1 MPSPNL
7 LWNTCM
13 PERRPCEGAAFCG
26 GLLRRHLRAG
36 EGVLAAAVAVAAPAI
51 STVAAARAR
60 VAAAIAERR
69 RREALVLR
77 REPLERA
84 FGQFVEETA
93 LDVVAGLAVQHARLR
108 MAQAAAAAAVHLSQP
123 RLAPPLPG
131 PRRRN
136 PGAAPRATEPE
147 RPGPRSSCDARRM
160 CGGRSIASCHSSLKP
175 RQGEWCRCS
184 VEHSPNAAGN
194 GHPRATGFMRVQ
206 QRTPV

>member
-108 MAQAAAAAAVHLSQP
+108 MAQAGQRVLDLGAIEEVQ
-123 RLAPPLPG
+123 
-131 PRRRN
+131 
-136 PGAAPRATEPE
+136 AAPYTRHGTEALKSAVSITRLCALLRAGASNFPQMKDIGEVV
-147 RPGPRSSCDARRM
+147 RVPRSGLAFFWQAHGARVVGTKQID
-160 CGGRSIASCHSSLKP
+160 GGRAQ
-175 RQGEWCRCS
+175 QGE
-184 VEHSPNAAGN
+184 VGGGIA
-194 GHPRATGFMRVQ
+194 
-206 QRTPV
+206 

>member
-51 STVAAARAR
+51 STVAAARPR
-60 VAAAIAERR
+60 VADSIAERR

-77 REPLERA
+77 HEPLERA

-108 MAQAAAAAAVHLSQP
+108 MAQAAAAAVYLSQP
-123 RLAPPLPG
+123 RI
-131 PRRRN
+131 
-136 PGAAPRATEPE
+136 
-147 RPGPRSSCDARRM
+147 ARRVV
-160 CGGRSIASCHSSLKP
+160 GRGLVGQLVCQAVG
-175 RQGEWCRCS
+175 Q
-184 VEHSPNAAGN
+184 
-194 GHPRATGFMRVQ
+194 
-206 QRTPV
+206 